1 MQFRDTF
8 VAMRCTSS
16 GTFRYCT
23 GDPAD
28 LCIYTHRGPLVRR
41 IDQVK
46 SSIIRVGA
54 LALAASAGVF
64 SAACDSDD
72 STGPIA
78 NPVVLSNR
86 SVTPALVKSLVSGV
100 EIFTL
105 VGSDDVLPNS
115 PSFIFGGS
123 ADGTGLIRNANGTFT
138 ALVNHEDNYAVSRI
152 TLDSTFKP
160 VSGEYV
166 VNSTFGK
173 YRLCSATLAT
183 VAEHGFGPLF
193 ITAGESNEESQ
204 VLGVNPFGAVNTPT
218 YLTGFGRWNTENAVP
233 LPKTAYAGK
242 TIILL
247 GDDDSGAEGGQLVMY
262 VANTV
267 GDLDN
272 GKLYAMARTNDAT
285 RERDMVV
292 GQSYPVAFREL
303 ANHKTLTGRQLNL
316 ATVGVKAMAFGRVED
331 IDYRKDGIGREA
343 YFTVTGQN
351 NTGVNADYSR
361 AKYGRVYKITLD
373 AADPLKGNL
382 EVILDGDD
390 RNGPAKLFQNPDNIF
405 VATNY
410 VYVQEDDNGYG
421 DETHDGYVYQY
432 NISTKELK
440 PVLQL
445 DHRRT
450 ASDAAKYNAVGG
462 RPEGKA
468 GWEYGAMIDVSE
480 QTGSASTFMLSL
492 QPHSWQ
498 ATKYQAADGGTVR
511 PAEQQASQLVIVKGL
526 PR

>member
-1 MQFRDTF
+1 M
-8 VAMRCTSS
+8 
-16 GTFRYCT
+16 
-23 GDPAD
+23 
-28 LCIYTHRGPLVRR
+28 
-41 IDQVK
+41 K
-46 SSIIRVGA
+46 SSIVRVRALTLLAGA
-54 LALAASAGVF
+54 VVSA
-64 SAACDSDD
+64 AACDDNNN
-72 STGPIA
+72 TTEPA
-78 NPVVLSNR
+78 VNPVVLTNR
-86 SVTPALVKSLVSGV
+86 SVTPVLVKSLITGV
-100 EIFTL
+100 EIFSL
-105 VGSDDVLPNS
+105 ISSDDTLKGS

-123 ADGTGLIRNANGTFT
+123 ADGTGLIKNGNGTFT
-138 ALVNHEDNYAVSRI
+138 AMINHEDNYSVSRV

-160 VSGEYV
+160 ISGEYV

-173 YRLCSATLAT
+173 YRLCSATMAT
-183 VAEHGFGPLF
+183 VSEHGFGPLY

-204 VLGVNPFGAVNTPT
+204 VLGVNPFGANNTPT

-242 TIILL
+242 TVILL

-262 VANTV
+262 VSNTV

-272 GKLYAMARTNDAT
+272 GKLYALARTNDNT
-285 RERDMVV
+285 RERDMIV
-292 GQSYPVAFREL
+292 GQSYPVAFREI

-316 ATVGVKAMAFGRVED
+316 ATVGLKAMAFGRVED
-331 IDYRKDGIGREA
+331 IDYRRDNVGREA
-343 YFTVTGQN
+343 YFTVTGLN

-373 AADPLKGNL
+373 ATDPLKGNL

-390 RNGPAKLFQNPDNIF
+390 RTGPAKTFQNPDNIM
-405 VATNY
+405 VGTNY
-410 VYVQEDDNGYG
+410 LYVSEDDNGYG

-432 NISTKELK
+432 NLSTKELK
-440 PVLQL
+440 PVLLL

-450 ASDAAKYNAVGG
+450 AADAAKYNAVGA

-468 GWEYGAMIDVSE
+468 GWEYGAMIDISE
-480 QTGSASTFMLSL
+480 QTGNSNTFMLSL

-498 ATKYQAADGGTVR
+498 GIRYQAADGGTVR
-511 PAEQQASQLVIVKGL
+511 PAEQQASQIVVVKGL